1 MAEES
6 PSPNQNNPNKIDTD
20 DKKSLKQEKIKEELK
35 KLNLDKKSIDKIIL
49 NYSLEDIEGKID
61 LINTKRNVLNPAGWL
76 INALQANYLNPES
89 YREENDEEEKIIETE
104 EVESVNKV
112 IKPEKINLEK
122 KPEEEKA
129 IPRRKTKDDLSCTSS
144 LVLRG

>member
-89 YREENDEEEKIIETE
+89 YREEKIIETE

-129 IPRRKTKDDLSCTSS
+129 IPR
-144 LVLRG
+144 